1 MKKFITFTWA
11 CTIALILAGMCEMS
25 SFDNGIQKYS
35 YVKNVKAETVK
46 NHEKNQSIIL
56 NAPTVKVKDKTEKQ
70 VKIKWNR
77 VKKANSYIVYR
88 ATTKGGTYSLLT
100 STTAKNKVAT
110 NPVGGHKSYYKAQDV
125 RPVAG
130 STGESSL

>member
-56 NAPTVKVKDKTEKQ
+56 NAPTVKVKNKTEKQ

-77 VKKANSYIVYR
+77 VKKANRKKYTELQQRVELIVFLHQQLPEI
-88 ATTKGGTYSLLT
+88 TWI
-100 STTAKNKVAT
+100 
-110 NPVGGHKSYYKAQDV
+110 QIQ
-125 RPVAG
+125 
-130 STGESSL
+130 

>member
-56 NAPTVKVKDKTEKQ
+56 NAPTVTKYTELQ
-70 VKIKWNR
+70 QR
-77 VKKANSYIVYR
+77 VELIVFLHQQLPEI
-88 ATTKGGTYSLLT
+88 TWI
-100 STTAKNKVAT
+100 
-110 NPVGGHKSYYKAQDV
+110 QIQ
-125 RPVAG
+125 
-130 STGESSL
+130 